1 MVLHAR
7 TDTIDTI
14 FALSSGAG
22 RAGVAVIRL
31 SGSQSLPVLCALLGR
46 DTPPRAR
53 VAVYAPIADPQSGE
67 RLDDAIA
74 LYFAGPA
81 SFTGEDVVELHVH
94 GGRAVIE
101 GVLDC
106 LARQPGLRLAEPGE
120 YSRRAFQ
127 NGKMDL
133 TEAEG
138 IADLI
143 DAETA
148 AQRRQAVRQM
158 AGELGQLYED
168 WRLRLMRALAHIE
181 ADIDFPDEDLPDG
194 IVAVLRS
201 DLQRIANEIAGHLA
215 DNRRGERLR
224 EGFQIVIL
232 GAPNA
237 GKSSLLNRLAR
248 RDAAIVSDIAGTTRD
263 AIEIHL
269 DLGGF
274 PVTMVDTAGL
284 RETGD
289 AIETEGVRRATERA
303 ENADLRLVVIDRADW
318 PRIDGEAARLI
329 DRNTVILINKADQ
342 VDDGIT
348 ASPSHDQSAGLVWS
362 GVDAAGAV
370 LELPVLAI
378 SAMTG
383 AGMESLLQLLESR
396 VKEGLDFAGPVP
408 LTRMRHRR
416 ALEQALSHLH
426 RGLGTDI
433 AELAAEDIRLAVR
446 EIGKI
451 TGRVDVEDL
460 LDIIFGDFCI
470 GK

>member
-1 MVLHAR
+1 MLR
-7 TDTIDTI
+7 DYSDTI

-31 SGSQSLPVLCALLGR
+31 SGPAAGPTLCALLAR
-46 DTPPRAR
+46 DHVPKPRF
-53 VAVYAPIADPQSGE
+53 AVYAPLRDPASGE
-67 RLDDAIA
+67 HLDDAVAI
-74 LYFAGPA
+74 YFKGPA

-94 GGRAVIE
+94 GGRAVID

-106 LARQPGLRLAEPGE
+106 LSRQPDLRIAEPGE
-120 YSRRAFQ
+120 YSRRAFE

-143 DAETA
+143 DAETS

-158 AGELGQLYED
+158 AGELGELYEG
-168 WRLRLMRALAHIE
+168 WRARLMKALAHIE

-194 IVAVLRS
+194 IVPVVRGDLAAVYGEM
-201 DLQRIANEIAGHLA
+201 QKHLA

-248 RDAAIVSDIAGTTRD
+248 REAAIVSDIAGTTRD
-263 AIEIHL
+263 TIEVHL

-284 RETGD
+284 RESGD
-289 AIETEGVRRATERA
+289 VIESEGVRRAAARA
-303 ENADLRLVVIDRADW
+303 DNADLRLVVVDHADW
-318 PRIDGEAARLI
+318 PHIDPEAARLL
-329 DRNTVILINKADQ
+329 DTDTVILVNKVDEAD
-342 VDDGIT
+342 
-348 ASPSHDQSAGLVWS
+348 
-362 GVDAAGAV
+362 DAADLTAVWRGNAIDGSV
-370 LELPVLAI
+370 LELPVLPI
-378 SAMTG
+378 SAMSG
-383 AGMESLLQLLESR
+383 KGVESLLQLLETR

-408 LTRMRHRR
+408 LTRLRHRK
-416 ALEQALSHLH
+416 ALEQAGEHLS
-426 RGLGTDI
+426 RGLQTDI
-433 AELAAEDIRLAVR
+433 AELAAEDVRLAVR

>member
-1 MVLHAR
+1 MGQ
-7 TDTIDTI
+7 TDTI

-31 SGSQSLPVLCALLGR
+31 SGPMAGATLCALLGR
-46 DTPPRAR
+46 DSLPKAR
-53 VAVYAPIADPQSGE
+53 HAIYAPIHDPKTNE
-67 RLDDAIA
+67 RLDDAVAI
-74 LYFAGPA
+74 YFVGPA
-81 SFTGEDVVELHVH
+81 SFTGEDVVELHTH
-94 GGRAVIE
+94 GGRAVID

-106 LARQPGLRLAEPGE
+106 LAARPGLRIAEPGE
-120 YSRRAFQ
+120 YTRRAFE

-133 TEAEG
+133 TAAEG

-158 AGELGQLYED
+158 AGELGALYEN
-168 WRLRLMRALAHIE
+168 WRARLMKALAYIE
-181 ADIDFPDEDLPDG
+181 ADIDFPDEDLPGG
-194 IVAVLRS
+194 IVPVVRG
-201 DLQRIANEIAGHLA
+201 DLSSVHGEMDKHLA

-248 RDAAIVSDIAGTTRD
+248 RDAAIVSEIAGTTRD
-263 AIEIHL
+263 MIEVHF

-284 RETGD
+284 RESGD
-289 AIETEGVRRATERA
+289 VIETEGVRRATARA
-303 ENADLRLVVIDRADW
+303 EDADLRLVVVDQGDW
-318 PRIDGEAARLI
+318 PRIDAEAARLI
-329 DRNTVILINKADQ
+329 DGNTILLVNKVDVADTGY
-342 VDDGIT
+342 VPAVWSG
-348 ASPSHDQSAGLVWS
+348 QSAG
-362 GVDAAGAV
+362 GDQ
-370 LELPVLAI
+370 LELPVLPI

-383 AGMESLLQLLESR
+383 LGMESLLQLLETR

-408 LTRMRHRR
+408 LTRLRHRQ
-416 ALEQALSHLH
+416 ALERASDHLD
-426 RGLGTDI
+426 RGLQTDI

>member
-1 MVLHAR
+1 M
-7 TDTIDTI
+7 TINVTNDGPQIQGSQTDTI

-31 SGSQSLPVLCALLGR
+31 SGPMAGATLRALLGR
-46 DTPPRAR
+46 DNLPKAR
-53 VAVYAPIADPQSGE
+53 HAIYAPIRDPKTDE
-67 RLDDAIA
+67 RLDDAVAI
-74 LYFAGPA
+74 YFAGPA
-81 SFTGEDVVELHVH
+81 SFTGEDVVELHTH
-94 GGRAVIE
+94 GGRAVID
-101 GVLDC
+101 GVLEC
-106 LARQPGLRLAEPGE
+106 LAAQPGLRIAEPGE
-120 YSRRAFQ
+120 YTRRAFE

-133 TEAEG
+133 TAAEG

-158 AGELGQLYED
+158 AGELGALYED
-168 WRLRLMRALAHIE
+168 WRARLMKALAYIE
-181 ADIDFPDEDLPDG
+181 ADIDFPDEDLPGG
-194 IVAVLRS
+194 IVPVVRG
-201 DLQRIANEIAGHLA
+201 DLAYVHGEMTRHLA

-248 RDAAIVSDIAGTTRD
+248 RDAAIVSEIAGTTRD
-263 AIEIHL
+263 MIEVHL

-284 RETGD
+284 RESGD
-289 AIETEGVRRATERA
+289 VIETEGVRRATARA
-303 ENADLRLVVIDRADW
+303 EDADLRLVVVDRGDW
-318 PRIDGEAARLI
+318 PRIDAETARLI
-329 DRNTVILINKADQ
+329 DRNTILLINK
-342 VDDGIT
+342 VDGTDAGNVP
-348 ASPSHDQSAGLVWS
+348 AVWSGQSAGA
-362 GVDAAGAV
+362 DQ
-370 LELPVLAI
+370 LELPVLPI

-383 AGMESLLQLLESR
+383 QGMESLLQLLETR

-408 LTRMRHRR
+408 LTRLRHRQ
-416 ALEQALSHLH
+416 ALERASDHLD
-426 RGLGTDI
+426 RGLQTDI

>member
-1 MVLHAR
+1 M
-7 TDTIDTI
+7 TINVTNSGTPIRVGQTDTI

-31 SGSQSLPVLCALLGR
+31 SGSMAGATLCALLGR
-46 DTPPRAR
+46 DSLPKPRHAI
-53 VAVYAPIADPQSGE
+53 YAPIHDPKTNE
-67 RLDDAIA
+67 RLDDAVAI
-74 LYFAGPA
+74 YFAGPA
-81 SFTGEDVVELHVH
+81 SFTGEDVVELHTH
-94 GGRAVIE
+94 GGRAVID

-106 LARQPGLRLAEPGE
+106 LAARPGLRIAEPGE
-120 YSRRAFQ
+120 YTRRAFE

-133 TEAEG
+133 TAAEG

-148 AQRRQAVRQM
+148 AQRKQAVRQM
-158 AGELGQLYED
+158 AGELGALYEN
-168 WRLRLMRALAHIE
+168 WRARLMKALAYIE
-181 ADIDFPDEDLPDG
+181 ADIDFPDEDLPGG
-194 IVAVLRS
+194 IVPVVRG
-201 DLQRIANEIAGHLA
+201 DLSSVHGEMDKHLA

-248 RDAAIVSDIAGTTRD
+248 REAAIVSEIAGTTRD
-263 AIEIHL
+263 MIEVHL

-284 RETGD
+284 RESGD
-289 AIETEGVRRATERA
+289 VIETEGVRRATARA
-303 ENADLRLVVIDRADW
+303 EDADLRLVVVDRSDW
-318 PRIDGEAARLI
+318 PHIDAEAARLI
-329 DRNTVILINKADQ
+329 DANTILLVNK
-342 VDDGIT
+342 VDGVDFGDIPT
-348 ASPSHDQSAGLVWS
+348 VWS
-362 GVDAAGAV
+362 GKSAIGDR
-370 LELPVLAI
+370 LELPVLPI

-383 AGMESLLQLLESR
+383 QGMESLLQLLETR

-408 LTRMRHRR
+408 LTRLRHRQ
-416 ALEQALSHLH
+416 ALERASDHLD
-426 RGLGTDI
+426 RGLQTDI
-433 AELAAEDIRLAVR
+433 AELAAEDVRLAVR

>member
-1 MVLHAR
+1 MIASR
-7 TDTIDTI
+7 ETI

-31 SGSQSLPVLCALLGR
+31 SGPMAGPTLCALLGR
-46 DTPPRAR
+46 DELPVPRH
-53 VAVYAPIADPQSGE
+53 AVYAPIRDPQSEE
-67 RLDDAIA
+67 RLDDAVAI
-74 LYFAGPA
+74 YFRGPA

-94 GGRAVIE
+94 GGRAVID

-106 LARQPGLRLAEPGE
+106 LSRQPGLRIADPGE
-120 YSRRAFQ
+120 YTRRAFE

-133 TEAEG
+133 TAAEG

-158 AGELGQLYED
+158 AGELGSLYEN
-168 WRLRLMRALAHIE
+168 WRLRLMKALAHIE

-194 IVAVLRS
+194 IVPVVRGDLLAV
-201 DLQRIANEIAGHLA
+201 QKEITRHLA

-248 RDAAIVSDIAGTTRD
+248 RDAAIVSEIAGTTRD
-263 AIEIHL
+263 MIEVHL

-284 RETGD
+284 RESSD
-289 AIETEGVRRATERA
+289 AIESEGVRRATERA
-303 ENADLRLVVIDRADW
+303 ENADLRLVVVDRGDW
-318 PRIDGEAARLI
+318 PDIDPEAARLLDGGTI
-329 DRNTVILINKADQ
+329 LLVNKVDQKGAEALPVIWTGEAAD
-342 VDDGIT
+342 GT
-348 ASPSHDQSAGLVWS
+348 E
-362 GVDAAGAV
+362 

-383 AGMESLLQLLESR
+383 EGIETLLQLLETR

-408 LTRMRHRR
+408 LTRLRHRR
-416 ALEQALSHLH
+416 ALEGARDHLA
-426 RGLGTDI
+426 RGLKTDI
-433 AELAAEDIRLAVR
+433 AELAAEDVRLAVR

>member
-1 MVLHAR
+1 MIASR
-7 TDTIDTI
+7 ETI

-31 SGSQSLPVLCALLGR
+31 SGPRSGAVLCALLGR
-46 DTPPRAR
+46 DTMPKPRHAI
-53 VAVYAPIADPQSGE
+53 YAPIRDPQSNE
-67 RLDDAIA
+67 RLDDAVAI
-74 LYFAGPA
+74 YFQGPA

-106 LARQPGLRLAEPGE
+106 LSRQDGLRVADPGE
-120 YSRRAFQ
+120 YTRRAFE

-133 TEAEG
+133 TSAEG

-158 AGELGQLYED
+158 AGELGTLYEG
-168 WRLRLMRALAHIE
+168 WRARLMKALAHIE

-194 IVAVLRS
+194 IVPVVRG
-201 DLQRIANEIAGHLA
+201 DLMSVFGEIKKHLA

-237 GKSSLLNRLAR
+237 GKSSLLNRLAQ
-248 RDAAIVSDIAGTTRD
+248 RDAAIVSEIAGTTRD
-263 AIEIHL
+263 MIEVHL

-284 RETGD
+284 RESGD
-289 AIETEGVRRATERA
+289 VIESEGVRRATERA
-303 ENADLRLVVIDRADW
+303 ENADLRLVVIDRNDW
-318 PRIDGEAARLI
+318 PTIDPEAARLI
-329 DRNTVILINKADQ
+329 DDKTLILINK
-342 VDDGIT
+342 
-348 ASPSHDQSAGLVWS
+348 
-362 GVDAAGAV
+362 VDATDSSAIPASWQGTSVDGRA
-370 LELPVLAI
+370 LELPVLPI

-383 AGMESLLQLLESR
+383 QGMESLLQLLETR

-408 LTRMRHRR
+408 LTRLRHRR
-416 ALEQALSHLH
+416 ALESASDHLD
-426 RGLGTDI
+426 RGLQTDI
-433 AELAAEDIRLAVR
+433 AELAAEDVRLAVR

>member
-1 MVLHAR
+1 MIASKE
-7 TDTIDTI
+7 TI

-31 SGSQSLPVLCALLGR
+31 SGPLSGQTLCALLGR
-46 DTPPRAR
+46 DALPKPRH
-53 VAVYAPIADPQSGE
+53 AVYAPIRDPQSGE
-67 RLDDAIA
+67 RLDDAVAI
-74 LYFAGPA
+74 YFAGPA

-106 LARQPGLRLAEPGE
+106 LSRQDGLRIAEPGE
-120 YSRRAFQ
+120 YTRRAFE

-133 TEAEG
+133 TSAEG

-158 AGELGQLYED
+158 AGELGTLYEG
-168 WRLRLMRALAHIE
+168 WRARLMKALAHIE

-194 IVAVLRS
+194 IVPVVHGDLRAVNDEVKR
-201 DLQRIANEIAGHLA
+201 HLA

-237 GKSSLLNRLAR
+237 GKSSLLNRLAQ
-248 RDAAIVSDIAGTTRD
+248 RDAAIVSEIAGTTRD
-263 AIEIHL
+263 MIEVHL

-284 RETGD
+284 RESGD
-289 AIETEGVRRATERA
+289 VIESEGVRRATERA
-303 ENADLRLVVIDRADW
+303 ENADLRLVVVDRADW
-318 PRIDGEAARLI
+318 PHIDPEAARLI
-329 DRNTVILINKADQ
+329 DAKTIILINKVDGSDADDIPTVWQ
-342 VDDGIT
+342 G
-348 ASPSHDQSAGLVWS
+348 ASVEGDR
-362 GVDAAGAV
+362 

-383 AGMESLLQLLESR
+383 QGVESLLQLLETR

-408 LTRMRHRR
+408 LTRLRHRR
-416 ALEQALSHLH
+416 ALESASDHLD
-426 RGLGTDI
+426 RGLQTEI
-433 AELAAEDIRLAVR
+433 AELAAEDVRLAVR

>member
-1 MVLHAR
+1 M
-7 TDTIDTI
+7 TINVTHNGTPIQGGQTDTI

-31 SGSQSLPVLCALLGR
+31 SGPMAGPTLCALLGR
-46 DTPPRAR
+46 DNLPKAR
-53 VAVYAPIADPQSGE
+53 HAIYAPIRDPKTEE
-67 RLDDAIA
+67 RLDDAVAI
-74 LYFAGPA
+74 YFAGPA
-81 SFTGEDVVELHVH
+81 SFTGEDVVELHTH
-94 GGRAVIE
+94 GGRAVID
-101 GVLDC
+101 GVLEC
-106 LARQPGLRLAEPGE
+106 LAAQPGLRIAEPGE
-120 YSRRAFQ
+120 YTRRAFE

-133 TEAEG
+133 TAAEG

-158 AGELGQLYED
+158 AGELGALYED
-168 WRLRLMRALAHIE
+168 WRARLMKSLAYIE
-181 ADIDFPDEDLPDG
+181 ADIDFPDEDLPGG
-194 IVAVLRS
+194 IVPVVRG
-201 DLQRIANEIAGHLA
+201 DLASVYGEMTKHLA

-248 RDAAIVSDIAGTTRD
+248 REAAIVSEIAGTTRD
-263 AIEIHL
+263 MIEVHL

-284 RETGD
+284 RESGD
-289 AIETEGVRRATERA
+289 VIETEGVRRATARA
-303 ENADLRLVVIDRADW
+303 EDAELRLVVVDRGDW
-318 PRIDGEAARLI
+318 PRIDAEAARLI
-329 DRNTVILINKADQ
+329 DGNTILLVNKVDGAD
-342 VDDGIT
+342 
-348 ASPSHDQSAGLVWS
+348 AGDVPTVWS
-362 GVDAAGAV
+362 GQSLGGDQ
-370 LELPVLAI
+370 LELPVLPI

-383 AGMESLLQLLESR
+383 QGMESLLQLLETR

-408 LTRMRHRR
+408 LTRLRHRQ
-416 ALEQALSHLH
+416 ALERASDHLD
-426 RGLGTDI
+426 RGLQTDI

>member
-1 MVLHAR
+1 MTINV
-7 TDTIDTI
+7 TDSGTPTRVGQTDTI

-31 SGSQSLPVLCALLGR
+31 SGPMAGATLCALLGC
-46 DTPPRAR
+46 DSLPKPRHAI
-53 VAVYAPIADPQSGE
+53 YAPIHDPKTNE
-67 RLDDAIA
+67 RLDDAVAI
-74 LYFAGPA
+74 YFAGPA
-81 SFTGEDVVELHVH
+81 SFTGEDVVELHTH
-94 GGRAVIE
+94 GGRAVID

-106 LARQPGLRLAEPGE
+106 LSARPGLRIAEPGE
-120 YSRRAFQ
+120 YTRRAFE

-133 TEAEG
+133 TAAEG

-158 AGELGQLYED
+158 AGELGALYEN
-168 WRLRLMRALAHIE
+168 WRARLMKALAYIE
-181 ADIDFPDEDLPDG
+181 ADIDFPDEDLPGG
-194 IVAVLRS
+194 IVPVVRG
-201 DLQRIANEIAGHLA
+201 DLSSVHGEMDKHLA

-248 RDAAIVSDIAGTTRD
+248 REAAIVSEIAGTTRD
-263 AIEIHL
+263 MIEVHL

-284 RETGD
+284 RESGD
-289 AIETEGVRRATERA
+289 VIETEGVRRATARA
-303 ENADLRLVVIDRADW
+303 EDADLRLVVVDRSDW
-318 PRIDGEAARLI
+318 PHIDAEAARLI
-329 DRNTVILINKADQ
+329 DANTILLVNK
-342 VDDGIT
+342 VDGVDVGDIPT
-348 ASPSHDQSAGLVWS
+348 VWS
-362 GVDAAGAV
+362 GKSAIGDR
-370 LELPVLAI
+370 LELPVLPI

-383 AGMESLLQLLESR
+383 QGMESLLQLLETR

-408 LTRMRHRR
+408 LTRLRHRQ
-416 ALEQALSHLH
+416 ALERASDHLD
-426 RGLGTDI
+426 RGLQTDI
-433 AELAAEDIRLAVR
+433 AELAAEDVRLAVR

>member
-1 MVLHAR
+1 MQGSQ
-7 TDTIDTI
+7 TDTI

-31 SGSQSLPVLCALLGR
+31 SGPMAGATLRALLGR
-46 DTPPRAR
+46 DNLPKAR
-53 VAVYAPIADPQSGE
+53 HAIYAPIRDPKTDE
-67 RLDDAIA
+67 RLDDAVAI
-74 LYFAGPA
+74 YFAGPA
-81 SFTGEDVVELHVH
+81 SFTGEDVVELHTH
-94 GGRAVIE
+94 GGRAVID
-101 GVLDC
+101 GVLEC
-106 LARQPGLRLAEPGE
+106 LAAQPGLRIAEPGE
-120 YSRRAFQ
+120 YTRRAFE

-133 TEAEG
+133 TAAEG

-158 AGELGQLYED
+158 AGELGALYED
-168 WRLRLMRALAHIE
+168 WRARLMKALAYIE
-181 ADIDFPDEDLPDG
+181 ADIDFPDEDLPGG
-194 IVAVLRS
+194 IVPVVRG
-201 DLQRIANEIAGHLA
+201 DLAYVHGEMTRHLA

-248 RDAAIVSDIAGTTRD
+248 RDAAIVSEIAGTTRD
-263 AIEIHL
+263 MIEVHL

-284 RETGD
+284 RESGD
-289 AIETEGVRRATERA
+289 VIETEGVRRATARA
-303 ENADLRLVVIDRADW
+303 EDADLRLVVVDRGDW
-318 PRIDGEAARLI
+318 PRIDAETARLI
-329 DRNTVILINKADQ
+329 DRNTILLINK
-342 VDDGIT
+342 VDGTDAGNVP
-348 ASPSHDQSAGLVWS
+348 AVWSGQSAGA
-362 GVDAAGAV
+362 DQ
-370 LELPVLAI
+370 LELPVLPI

-383 AGMESLLQLLESR
+383 QGMESLLQLLETR

-408 LTRMRHRR
+408 LTRLRHRQ
-416 ALEQALSHLH
+416 ALERASDHLD
-426 RGLGTDI
+426 RGLQTDI

>member
-1 MVLHAR
+1 M
-7 TDTIDTI
+7 TINVTNDGPPIQGSQTDTI

-31 SGSQSLPVLCALLGR
+31 SGPMAGATLCALLGR
-46 DTPPRAR
+46 DNLPKAR
-53 VAVYAPIADPQSGE
+53 HAIYAPIRDPKTDE
-67 RLDDAIA
+67 RLDDAVAI
-74 LYFAGPA
+74 YFAGPA
-81 SFTGEDVVELHVH
+81 SFTGEDVVELHTH
-94 GGRAVIE
+94 GGRAVID
-101 GVLDC
+101 GVLEC
-106 LARQPGLRLAEPGE
+106 LAAQPGLRIAEPGE
-120 YSRRAFQ
+120 YTRRAFE

-133 TEAEG
+133 TAAEG

-158 AGELGQLYED
+158 AGELGALYED
-168 WRLRLMRALAHIE
+168 WRARLMKALAYIE
-181 ADIDFPDEDLPDG
+181 ADIDFPDEDLPGG
-194 IVAVLRS
+194 IVPVVRG
-201 DLQRIANEIAGHLA
+201 DLAYVHGEMTRHLA

-248 RDAAIVSDIAGTTRD
+248 RDAAIVSEIAGTTRD
-263 AIEIHL
+263 MIEVHL

-274 PVTMVDTAGL
+274 PVIMVDTAGL
-284 RETGD
+284 RESGD
-289 AIETEGVRRATERA
+289 VIETEGVRRATARA
-303 ENADLRLVVIDRADW
+303 EDADLRLVVVDRGDW
-318 PRIDGEAARLI
+318 PRIDAEAARLI
-329 DRNTVILINKADQ
+329 DRNTILLINK
-342 VDDGIT
+342 VDGTDVGNVP
-348 ASPSHDQSAGLVWS
+348 AVWSGQSAG
-362 GVDAAGAV
+362 GDQ
-370 LELPVLAI
+370 LELPVLPI

-383 AGMESLLQLLESR
+383 QGMESLLQLLETR
-396 VKEGLDFAGPVP
+396 VKEGFDFAGPVP
-408 LTRMRHRR
+408 LTRLRHRQ
-416 ALEQALSHLH
+416 ALERASDHLD
-426 RGLGTDI
+426 RGLQTDI

>member
-1 MVLHAR
+1 M
-7 TDTIDTI
+7 TINVTHNETPIQGGQTDTI

-31 SGSQSLPVLCALLGR
+31 SGPMAGPTLCALLGR
-46 DTPPRAR
+46 DNLPKAR
-53 VAVYAPIADPQSGE
+53 HAIYAPIRDPKTDE
-67 RLDDAIA
+67 RLDDAVAI
-74 LYFAGPA
+74 YFAGPA
-81 SFTGEDVVELHVH
+81 SFTGEDVVELHTH
-94 GGRAVIE
+94 GGRAVID
-101 GVLDC
+101 GVLEC
-106 LARQPGLRLAEPGE
+106 LAAQPGLRIAEPGE
-120 YSRRAFQ
+120 YTRRAFE

-133 TEAEG
+133 TAAEG

-158 AGELGQLYED
+158 AGELGALYED
-168 WRLRLMRALAHIE
+168 WRARLMKSLAYIE
-181 ADIDFPDEDLPDG
+181 ADIDFPDEDLPGG
-194 IVAVLRS
+194 IVPVVRG
-201 DLQRIANEIAGHLA
+201 DLASVYGEMTKHLA

-248 RDAAIVSDIAGTTRD
+248 REAAIVSEIAGTTRD
-263 AIEIHL
+263 MIEVHL

-284 RETGD
+284 RESGD
-289 AIETEGVRRATERA
+289 VIETEGVRRATARA
-303 ENADLRLVVIDRADW
+303 EDADLRLVVVDRGDW
-318 PRIDGEAARLI
+318 PRIDAEAARLI
-329 DRNTVILINKADQ
+329 DGNTILLVNKVDGAD
-342 VDDGIT
+342 
-348 ASPSHDQSAGLVWS
+348 AGDVPTVWS
-362 GVDAAGAV
+362 GQSLGGDQ
-370 LELPVLAI
+370 LELPVLPI

-383 AGMESLLQLLESR
+383 QGMESLLQLLETR
-396 VKEGLDFAGPVP
+396 VKEGLVFAGPVP
-408 LTRMRHRR
+408 LTRLRHRQ
-416 ALEQALSHLH
+416 ALERASDHLD
-426 RGLGTDI
+426 RGLQTDI

>member
-1 MVLHAR
+1 MIASR
-7 TDTIDTI
+7 ETI

-31 SGSQSLPVLCALLGR
+31 SGPRSGAVLCALLGR
-46 DTPPRAR
+46 DTMPKPRHAI
-53 VAVYAPIADPQSGE
+53 YAPIRDPQSGE
-67 RLDDAIA
+67 RLDDAVAI
-74 LYFAGPA
+74 YFQGPA

-106 LARQPGLRLAEPGE
+106 LSRQDGLRVADPGE
-120 YSRRAFQ
+120 YTRRAFE

-133 TEAEG
+133 TSAEG

-158 AGELGQLYED
+158 AGELGTLYEG
-168 WRLRLMRALAHIE
+168 WRARLMKALAHIE

-194 IVAVLRS
+194 IVPVVHGDLRAVNDEVKR
-201 DLQRIANEIAGHLA
+201 HLA

-224 EGFQIVIL
+224 ESGDVIE
-232 GAPNA
+232 
-237 GKSSLLNRLAR
+237 S
-248 RDAAIVSDIAGTTRD
+248 
-263 AIEIHL
+263 
-269 DLGGF
+269 
-274 PVTMVDTAGL
+274 
-284 RETGD
+284 
-289 AIETEGVRRATERA
+289 EGVRRATERA
-303 ENADLRLVVIDRADW
+303 ENADLRLVVIDRNDW
-318 PRIDGEAARLI
+318 PKIDPEAARLI
-329 DRNTVILINKADQ
+329 DDKTLILINK
-342 VDDGIT
+342 
-348 ASPSHDQSAGLVWS
+348 
-362 GVDAAGAV
+362 VDATDSSAIPASWQGTSVDGRA
-370 LELPVLAI
+370 LELPVLPI

-383 AGMESLLQLLESR
+383 QGMESLLQLLETR

-408 LTRMRHRR
+408 LTRLRHRR
-416 ALEQALSHLH
+416 ALESASDHLD
-426 RGLGTDI
+426 RGLQTDI
-433 AELAAEDIRLAVR
+433 AELAAEDVRLAVR

>member
-1 MVLHAR
+1 MIASR
-7 TDTIDTI
+7 ETI
-14 FALSSGAG
+14 FALSSGTG

-31 SGSQSLPVLCALLGR
+31 SGPKSGTVLCALLGR
-46 DTPPRAR
+46 DTMPKAR
-53 VAVYAPIADPQSGE
+53 HAIYAPIRDPQSGE
-67 RLDDAIA
+67 RLDDAVAI
-74 LYFAGPA
+74 YFQGPA

-94 GGRAVIE
+94 GGRAVVD
-101 GVLDC
+101 GVLEC
-106 LARQPGLRLAEPGE
+106 LSRQEDLRIAEPGE
-120 YSRRAFQ
+120 YTRRAFE

-133 TEAEG
+133 TAAEG

-143 DAETA
+143 DAETS

-158 AGELGQLYED
+158 AGELGALYD
-168 WRLRLMRALAHIE
+168 GWRARLMKALAHIE

-194 IVAVLRS
+194 IVPVVHGDLRS
-201 DLQRIANEIAGHLA
+201 VSDELKKHLA

-237 GKSSLLNRLAR
+237 GKSSLLNRLAQ
-248 RDAAIVSDIAGTTRD
+248 RDAAIVSEIAGTTRD
-263 AIEIHL
+263 MIEVHL

-284 RETGD
+284 RESRD
-289 AIETEGVRRATERA
+289 VIESEGVRRATERA
-303 ENADLRLVVIDRADW
+303 DNADLRLVVVDRADW
-318 PRIDGEAARLI
+318 PHIDGEAARLI
-329 DRNTVILINKADQ
+329 DARTIILINK
-342 VDDGIT
+342 VDDAEDT
-348 ASPSHDQSAGLVWS
+348 AVPDVWN
-362 GVDAAGAV
+362 GTAADGTV

-383 AGMESLLQLLESR
+383 QGMESLLQLLETR
-396 VKEGLDFAGPVP
+396 VQEGLDFAGPVP
-408 LTRMRHRR
+408 LTRLRHRR
-416 ALEQALSHLH
+416 ALEGASDHLD
-426 RGLGTDI
+426 RGLKTEI
-433 AELAAEDIRLAVR
+433 AELAAEDVRLAVR

>member
-1 MVLHAR
+1 MIASR
-7 TDTIDTI
+7 ETI

-31 SGSQSLPVLCALLGR
+31 SGPMAGSTLCTLLGR
-46 DTPPRAR
+46 DTLPKPRQ
-53 VAVYAPIADPQSGE
+53 AVYAPIRDPQSGE
-67 RLDDAIA
+67 RLDDAVAI
-74 LYFAGPA
+74 YFSGPA
-81 SFTGEDVVELHVH
+81 SFTGEDVVELHTH
-94 GGRAVIE
+94 GGRAVID
-101 GVLDC
+101 GVLEC
-106 LARQPGLRLAEPGE
+106 LSRQPGLRIAEPGE
-120 YSRRAFQ
+120 YTKRAFE

-133 TEAEG
+133 TAAEG

-158 AGELGQLYED
+158 AGELGALYED
-168 WRLRLMRALAHIE
+168 WRARLMKALAHIE

-194 IVAVLRS
+194 IVPVVRGDLIAVGEAITR
-201 DLQRIANEIAGHLA
+201 HLA

-237 GKSSLLNRLAR
+237 GKSSLLNRLAQ
-248 RDAAIVSDIAGTTRD
+248 RDAAIVSEIAGTTRD
-263 AIEIHL
+263 MIEVHL

-284 RETGD
+284 RESGD
-289 AIETEGVRRATERA
+289 VIETEGVRRATARA
-303 ENADLRLVVIDRADW
+303 DNADLRLVVIDRDDW
-318 PRIDGEAARLI
+318 PTIDPEAARLI
-329 DRNTVILINKADQ
+329 DGSTILLINK
-342 VDDGIT
+342 VDDLAADTIPKVWNGT
-348 ASPSHDQSAGLVWS
+348 SAG
-362 GVDAAGAV
+362 GAK
-370 LELPVLAI
+370 LELPVLPI

-383 AGMESLLQLLESR
+383 QGMESLLQLLETR

-408 LTRMRHRR
+408 LTRLRHRR
-416 ALEQALSHLH
+416 ALESASDHLD
-426 RGLGTDI
+426 RGMKTDI
-433 AELAAEDIRLAVR
+433 AELAAEDVRLAVR

>member
-1 MVLHAR
+1 MIAHQN
-7 TDTIDTI
+7 TI

-31 SGSQSLPVLCALLGR
+31 SGPAAGQTLCALLGR
-46 DTPPRAR
+46 DHLPKPRH
-53 VAVYAPIADPQSGE
+53 AVYAPIRDPQSGE
-67 RLDDAIA
+67 RLDDAVAI
-74 LYFAGPA
+74 YFAGPA
-81 SFTGEDVVELHVH
+81 SFTGEDVVELHTH
-94 GGRAVIE
+94 GGRAVID
-101 GVLDC
+101 GVLEC
-106 LARQPGLRLAEPGE
+106 LSRQPGLRIAEPGE
-120 YSRRAFQ
+120 YTKRAFE

-133 TEAEG
+133 TAAEG

-158 AGELGQLYED
+158 AGELGALYED
-168 WRLRLMRALAHIE
+168 WRARLMKALAHIE

-194 IVAVLRS
+194 IVPVVRGDLIAVGEAITR
-201 DLQRIANEIAGHLA
+201 HLA

-237 GKSSLLNRLAR
+237 GKSSLLNRLAQ
-248 RDAAIVSDIAGTTRD
+248 RDAAIVSEIAGTTRD
-263 AIEIHL
+263 MIEVHL

-284 RETGD
+284 RESGD
-289 AIETEGVRRATERA
+289 VIETEGVRRATARA
-303 ENADLRLVVIDRADW
+303 DNADLRLVVIDRDDW
-318 PRIDGEAARLI
+318 PTIDPEAARLI
-329 DRNTVILINKADQ
+329 DGSTILLINK
-342 VDDGIT
+342 VDDLARADIPKVWNGV
-348 ASPSHDQSAGLVWS
+348 SAG
-362 GVDAAGAV
+362 GAK
-370 LELPVLAI
+370 LELPVLPI

-383 AGMESLLQLLESR
+383 QGMESLLQLLETR

-408 LTRMRHRR
+408 LTRLRHRR
-416 ALEQALSHLH
+416 ALESASDHLD
-426 RGLGTDI
+426 RGMKTDI
-433 AELAAEDIRLAVR
+433 AELAAEDVRLAVR

>member
-1 MVLHAR
+1 MR
-7 TDTIDTI
+7 RETI

-31 SGSQSLPVLCALLGR
+31 SGPQSGAVLNELLGR
-46 DTPPRAR
+46 NSPPKPRHAI
-53 VAVYAPIADPQSGE
+53 YAPISDPASGE
-67 RLDDAIA
+67 RLDDAVAI
-74 LYFAGPA
+74 YFQGPA

-94 GGRAVIE
+94 GGRAVID

-106 LARQPGLRLAEPGE
+106 LSRQPGLRLAEPGE
-120 YSRRAFQ
+120 YTRRAFE

-133 TEAEG
+133 TAAEG

-158 AGELGQLYED
+158 AGELGALYES
-168 WRLRLMRALAHIE
+168 WRARLMKALAHIE

-194 IVAVLRS
+194 IVPVVRGDLAAVY
-201 DLQRIANEIAGHLA
+201 DDIIAHLA

-224 EGFQIVIL
+224 DGYQIVIL

-248 RDAAIVSDIAGTTRD
+248 REAAIVSDIAGTTRD
-263 AIEIHL
+263 IIEVHL

-284 RETGD
+284 RD
-289 AIETEGVRRATERA
+289 SSDVIESEGVRRATARA
-303 ENADLRLVVIDRADW
+303 QDADLRLVVVDRAYW
-318 PRIDGEAARLI
+318 PHIDPETAKLI
-329 DRNTVILINKADQ
+329 DSGTVILVNK
-342 VDDGIT
+342 VDDGAAA
-348 ASPSHDQSAGLVWS
+348 ASLPSQWRGQAQDGREV
-362 GVDAAGAV
+362 
-370 LELPVLAI
+370 ELPVLAI
-378 SAMTG
+378 SAMSG
-383 AGMESLLQLLESR
+383 AGMESLLHHLESR

-408 LTRMRHRR
+408 LTRLRHRR
-416 ALEQALSHLH
+416 ALEDTSTHLA
-426 RGLGTDI
+426 RGLRSDV
-433 AELAAEDIRLAVR
+433 AELAAEDVRLAVR

>member
-1 MVLHAR
+1 M
-7 TDTIDTI
+7 TINVTHNETPIQGGQTDTI

-31 SGSQSLPVLCALLGR
+31 SGPMAGPTLCALLGR
-46 DTPPRAR
+46 DNLPKAR
-53 VAVYAPIADPQSGE
+53 HAIYAPIRDPKTEE
-67 RLDDAIA
+67 RLDDAVAI
-74 LYFAGPA
+74 YFAGPA
-81 SFTGEDVVELHVH
+81 SFTGEDVVELHTH
-94 GGRAVIE
+94 GGRAVID
-101 GVLDC
+101 GVLEC
-106 LARQPGLRLAEPGE
+106 LAAQPGLRIAEPGE
-120 YSRRAFQ
+120 YTRRAFE

-133 TEAEG
+133 TAAEG

-158 AGELGQLYED
+158 AGELGALYED
-168 WRLRLMRALAHIE
+168 WRARLMKSLAYIE
-181 ADIDFPDEDLPDG
+181 ADIDFPDEDLPGG
-194 IVAVLRS
+194 IVPVVRG
-201 DLQRIANEIAGHLA
+201 DLASVYGEMTKHLA

-248 RDAAIVSDIAGTTRD
+248 REAAIVSEIAGTTRD
-263 AIEIHL
+263 MIEVHL

-284 RETGD
+284 RESGD
-289 AIETEGVRRATERA
+289 VIETEGVRRATARA
-303 ENADLRLVVIDRADW
+303 EDADLRLVVVDRGDW
-318 PRIDGEAARLI
+318 PRIDAEAARLI
-329 DRNTVILINKADQ
+329 DGNTILLVNKVDGAD
-342 VDDGIT
+342 
-348 ASPSHDQSAGLVWS
+348 AGDVPTVWS
-362 GVDAAGAV
+362 GQSLGGDL
-370 LELPVLAI
+370 LELPVLPI

-383 AGMESLLQLLESR
+383 QGMESLLQLLETR

-408 LTRMRHRR
+408 LTRLRHRQ
-416 ALEQALSHLH
+416 ALERASDHLD
-426 RGLGTDI
+426 RGLQTDI